1 MTTTP
6 TPAPMTADTIALE
19 QAGPVEPELAARLIY
34 DTGAYVFDCLYNRD
48 FDLYLRITSDLWTRE
63 GGAFSHV
70 HAKAAMSGGR
80 LAGIAL
86 GFPQPRYAPEF
97 DEAMGAMAGMA
108 TPELLAH
115 LPSVAGHF
123 PWLFP
128 EVPEDAWYLLF
139 LSAHPEARGRGIG
152 EKLLE
157 DCFARARAAGCTAL
171 HLDVAAINPAVR
183 FYERMGLERLA
194 ETNVPKIAAS
204 HGVPPHIRMVK
215 QLA

>member
-1 MTTTP
+1 MTTPMP
-6 TPAPMTADTIALE
+6 TMTGGNIVLE
-19 QAGPVEPELAARLIY
+19 QARPIEPELAARLIY
-34 DTGAYVFDCLYNRD
+34 DTGSYVFDCLYNRD

-63 GGAFSHV
+63 SGAFSHI
-70 HAKAAMSGGR
+70 HAKAAMSGDR

-86 GFPQPRYAPEF
+86 GFPQPLYAPEF
-97 DEAMGAMAGMA
+97 GENMMAMAEMG

-115 LPSVAGHF
+115 LPDVAGHI

-152 EKLLE
+152 EKLLL
-157 DCFARARAAGCTAL
+157 DCFERAKAAGCTAL

-215 QLA
+215 HLG

>member
-1 MTTTP
+1 MTVMNAETVTLAEAE
-6 TPAPMTADTIALE
+6 PAEEET
-19 QAGPVEPELAARLIY
+19 AARLIY
-34 DTGAYVFDCLYNRD
+34 DTGSYVFDCLYDRD
-48 FDLYLRITSDLWTRE
+48 FATFLKITAALWLRE

-70 HAKAAMSGGR
+70 HAKAALHDGR

-86 GFPQPRYAPEF
+86 GFPQALYEQEF
-97 DEAMGAMAGMA
+97 GTGMMAMAEMGS
-108 TPELLAH
+108 PELLAH
-115 LPSVAGHF
+115 LPSVAGHI

-128 EVPEDAWYLLF
+128 EVPDDAWYLLF

-152 EKLLE
+152 EKLLV
-157 DCFARARAAGCTAL
+157 DCFERAQAAGCASL
-171 HLDVAAINPAVR
+171 HLDVSAVNPAVR

-215 QLA
+215 HLV

>member
-1 MTTTP
+1 MT
-6 TPAPMTADTIALE
+6 PMTADNIVLE
-19 QAGPVEPELAARLIY
+19 QAGPIEPELAARLIY
-34 DTGAYVFDCLYNRD
+34 DTGSYVFDCLYNCD
-48 FDLYLRITSDLWTRE
+48 FDTYLRITSNLWMRE

-70 HAKAAMSGGR
+70 HAKAAMSEGH

-86 GFPQPRYAPEF
+86 GFPQPLYATEF
-97 DEAMGAMAGMA
+97 GTGMIAMAELG

-115 LPSVAGHF
+115 LPSVAGHI

-152 EKLLE
+152 EKLLL
-157 DCFARARAAGCTAL
+157 DCFERAKAAGCVSL

-194 ETNVPKIAAS
+194 ETNVPKIATS

-215 QLA
+215 HFSGLT